1 VPDSA
6 SEPTDNSA
14 QDWKGLEDSRGIP
27 EIRVPSDQT
36 LSVKFKHATSGDALP
51 RPMRAKRKLKV
62 PAYDDL
68 SCMFGQWPA
77 KGPNIA
83 KSWLIKAFEHIGID
97 LLDRETATNGL
108 KWICKDRVI
117 CVEINELA
125 N

>member
-1 VPDSA
+1 
-6 SEPTDNSA
+6 
-14 QDWKGLEDSRGIP
+14 
-27 EIRVPSDQT
+27 
-36 LSVKFKHATSGDALP
+36 
-51 RPMRAKRKLKV
+51 
-62 PAYDDL
+62 
-68 SCMFGQWPA
+68 MFGQWPA

-97 LLDRETATNGL
+97 LLDRKTATNGL